1 MGLFSKK
8 YTCSECGDTFNKSE
22 MDEESLGVGYDLC
35 QGCAE
40 NLARAGRDAV
50 DPDHNFDSYED
61 WDEMGR

>member
-22 MDEESLGVGYDLC
+22 MDVESLGVGYDLC

-40 NLARAGRDAV
+40 DLARAGRDAV